1 MRGSMHRPL
10 ISLSLSL
17 SLSPSSSLSLAALST
32 PFPVHVRVATSVGL
46 IIAAPLRGH
55 RSTLQWP
62 DHRSTPQWLRTQSLG
77 ASGPLPESLGASGRP
92 AGGHAVRR
100 CASRRDPS
108 GQSRQPGSRR
118 CRDLR
123 RRCRRGGSSRADCCD
138 DDSGQDCW
146 PIKSRTVA
154 VTAT

>member
-1 MRGSMHRPL
+1 MHRPL

-17 SLSPSSSLSLAALST
+17 SLSVLLSLSCCSLHTVPGACAGGDFRGPDHSST
-32 PFPVHVRVATSVGL
+32 TQ
-46 IIAAPLRGH
+46 

-138 DDSGQDCW
+138 DGSGQDCW